1 MRQPG
6 TKPRNL
12 HVVFPLAV
20 LIAALT
26 VRPTLAHAA
35 TLGYGA
41 SAYGTYAFH
50 GSAVLLGKTAP
61 VGLGCGTSAGA
72 SKTSTL
78 ASVTDAPLA
87 TTGTT
92 DTEVSTTTTSATAT
106 ATVEAVTLLGGVI
119 TATEVQAVSVTSRDA
134 QGLHVSGAASH
145 FLGLVVQGVAI
156 TNVAANTTIP
166 LAGLGKVVLNEQG
179 PVIGASYARLTV
191 NMIHVYV
198 TVANHLGI
206 ATGTQLIVGD
216 AFSGL
221 AVANGPGLL
230 YGYSYGTSISGS
242 TVQSGAT
249 APASLPCLG
258 TSGQT
263 LTNTAA
269 GFTRSGVGQSGTI
282 TDTATGNITP
292 SLVSGQTTASV
303 NALNLLGGV
312 VTAGSVKVI
321 VNVASSDGVH
331 VTRTD
336 TGTAFGHLVVQG
348 HPEINDSTPPN
359 TTVTL
364 AGIGKLYVRRQIVG
378 ANSIEE
384 RGLELV
390 IAPSN
395 VLGLPAMDIIMGR
408 AAAAI
413 LKP

>member
-1 MRQPG
+1 MKHASA
-6 TKPRNL
+6 KPLRGKRGVAL
-12 HVVFPLAV
+12 TL
-20 LIAALT
+20 LLAALAFRT
-26 VRPTLAHAA
+26 APAHAA

-41 SAYGTYAFH
+41 SAYGTYAFG
-50 GSAVLLGKTAP
+50 GSAALLGKTAP
-61 VGLGCGTSAGA
+61 VALGCGTRAGA

-87 TTGTT
+87 TTGAT
-92 DTEVSTTTTSATAT
+92 DTEVSTTTTSAKAM
-106 ATVEAVTLLGGVI
+106 ATVEDVILLGGVI
-119 TATEVQAVSVTSRDA
+119 TATEVQAVSVTSQDA
-134 QGLHVSGAASH
+134 HGLHVSGAASH

-242 TVQSGAT
+242 SVQSGAT

-258 TSGQT
+258 TNGQTVTNTSAGLNGSGQLKT
-263 LTNTAA
+263 
-269 GFTRSGVGQSGTI
+269 GTI

-292 SLVSGQTTASV
+292 SLVSGQTTANV

-312 VTAGSVKVI
+312 VTAGSVKVV

-359 TTVTL
+359 TTVAL

-395 VLGLPAMDIIMGR
+395 GLGLPTMDIIMGR